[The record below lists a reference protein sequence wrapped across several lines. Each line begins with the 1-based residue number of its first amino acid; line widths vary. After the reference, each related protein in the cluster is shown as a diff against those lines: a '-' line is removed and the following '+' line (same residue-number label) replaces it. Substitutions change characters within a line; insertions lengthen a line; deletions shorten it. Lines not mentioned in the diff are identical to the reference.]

1 MNKQIITL
9 AAAAVILSG
18 AVSCTQ
24 QTSINTNVK
33 LTSGLDTASYVL
45 GLNLGTQL
53 EQDFSEIN
61 LQAFM
66 AGIKKAIDQDTANY
80 GFTPQEANMYLRNYL
95 EKRQQER
102 YAKNL
107 PEAENFLAEN
117 KTKEGVITT
126 ESGLQYKVLKEGDGK
141 QFPTDEDEVE
151 CLYRGTFLN
160 GKQFDGTDLRGDQPA
175 RFPVSGVIKG
185 WTEMLK
191 LMSLGEK
198 VQVWIHPD
206 LGYGQMD
213 NGVIEPN
220 SLLIFE
226 MELVQIIKPEPVN
239 EKKDEKKKK

>member
-1 MNKQIITL
+1 MKKQIITI
-9 AAAAVILSG
+9 AAAAVMLTG
-18 AVSCTQ
+18 AVSCSQ
-24 QTSINTNVK
+24 NSINTNVK
-33 LTSGLDTASYVL
+33 LNNGLDSASYIL
-45 GLNLGTQL
+45 GHSFGNQL
-53 EQDFSEIN
+53 AQDFSDIN
-61 LQAFM
+61 LQSFM
-66 AGIKKAIDQDTANY
+66 AGIKKAVDQDTANF
-80 GFTPQEANMYLRNYL
+80 GFSAQEANNFLRSYF
-95 EKRQQER
+95 EKRQQEK

-107 PEAENFLAEN
+107 PEAEKFLADN

-126 ESGLQYKVLKEGDGK
+126 ESGLQYKVLKPGDGK

-160 GKQFDGTDLRGDQPA
+160 GQEFDGTDLRGDQPA
-175 RFPVSGVIKG
+175 RFMVGGVIKG

-198 VQVWIHPD
+198 VQVWIHPN

-226 MELVQIIKPEPVN
+226 MELVQIIKPE
-239 EKKDEKKKK
+239 EEAKDNKKK

>member
-18 AVSCTQ
+18 TVSCTQQ

-80 GFTPQEANMYLRNYL
+80 GFTPQEANMFLRTYL
-95 EKRQQER
+95 EKRQQEK

-141 QFPTDEDEVE
+141 QFPTDGDEVE

-160 GKQFDGTDLRGDQPA
+160 GKEFDGTDLRGDQPA

-226 MELVQIIKPEPVN
+226 MELVQIIKPEPV
-239 EKKDEKKKK
+239 KDEKKK